1 MDFELILL
9 FKNHHKE
16 NEKSNQR
23 NIFKHI
29 SDNTLVS
36 SIYKNV
42 LQLNKY
48 IYKKKQI
55 KVKRLKQTH

>member
-42 LQLNKY
+42 YNSINIY
-48 IYKKKQI
+48 IKKKQI

>member
-48 IYKKKQI
+48 IYKKKTNKSQE
-55 KVKRLKQTH
+55 T